1 MLPLIIVI
9 ALFFSMIWYTLFY
22 IFSVSPAQLE
32 KKIGEKSYKICA
44 LLRKISF
51 AGMGLCTVSE
61 VLYFF
66 FPFNMGIQERIING
80 TTGWIISVIIGLL
93 FVIFATVI
101 INKVSKVAKDSFVPK
116 KENEMFDGIYEKIR
130 HPQAIADVT
139 YWFAFAFL
147 LNSLFL
153 LLIAILWIPLNFI
166 IVLFEE
172 KDLKVRF
179 GSAYI
184 EYMKRTRRFI
194 PRQKKK

>member
-9 ALFFSMIWYTLFY
+9 ILFFSMIWYTLFY
-22 IFSVSPAQLE
+22 TWSVSPARLE
-32 KKIGEKSYKICA
+32 KKIGKKSYKICA

-51 AGMGLCTVSE
+51 AGMGLCIVSE
-61 VLYFF
+61 ILYFF
-66 FPFNMGIQERIING
+66 FPFYMGIPERIING

-93 FVIFATVI
+93 LVVFATVI

-116 KENEMFDGIYEKIR
+116 KENEMFGGIYEKIR
-130 HPQAIADVT
+130 HPQAIADVA

-172 KDLKVRF
+172 KDLKIRF

-184 EYMKRTRRFI
+184 EYMKSTGCFI
-194 PRQKKK
+194 PRQIMK